1 MVERTN
7 SWQNAH
13 KKLVWCTERTGRV
26 IDFWIAFLER
36 DRHRGQAPPKSLDP
50 LPLGGSTLPPTMTYW
65 RKLLA
70 SASSRVCKMESGKTE
85 DGKAG
90 GAE

>member
-1 MVERTN
+1 VVERTN

-50 LPLGGSTLPPTMTYW
+50 LPLGGSTLPPTMNYW
-65 RKLLA
+65 RKLLVGHLVNYWLLPGMKPP
-70 SASSRVCKMESGKTE
+70 SDR
-85 DGKAG
+85 
-90 GAE
+90 